1 MLYYFAF
8 CSKVYNRFETDFLFG
23 VKRFPVVLFPY
34 VCPVVQAPFIK
45 KRGPLP
51 ALQRRF
57 CHEVFL
63 RAQVCFCP
71 RCAVSS
77 AVFSTLS
84 PESQSFHYLSF
95 ILSVDTQQRKTLPPC
110 SFLLECLEY
119 RQFLGL
125 GLSI

>member
-8 CSKVYNRFETDFLFG
+8 CSNVYDRFETDFLFG
-23 VKRFPVVLFPY
+23 VKWFPVVFFPY
-34 VCPVVQAPFIK
+34 LCPVVQAPFIK
-45 KRGPLP
+45 KRGHLT

-63 RAQVCFCP
+63 CAQVYFCP
-71 RCAVSS
+71 LCAVSS
-77 AVFSTLS
+77 AVFSNLS
-84 PESQSFHYLSF
+84 PESQSFRYLSF

-110 SFLLECLEY
+110 SFLSECLEY
-119 RQFLGL
+119 RQFLDL